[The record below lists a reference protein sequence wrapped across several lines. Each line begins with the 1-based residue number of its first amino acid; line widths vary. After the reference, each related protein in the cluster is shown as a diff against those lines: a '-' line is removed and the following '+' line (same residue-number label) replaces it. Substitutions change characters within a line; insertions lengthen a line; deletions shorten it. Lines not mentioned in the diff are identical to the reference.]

1 MCVSQYNKLKLV
13 MVTNKS
19 ESKPIISL
27 HRVTKVYGKGDNAV
41 EALRGIDL
49 DIRSGEAIAIIGRS
63 GSGKS
68 TLAHVMATLDRPTSG
83 KVLING
89 SEVGRRSRRASN
101 RLRNQE
107 IGFVFQQFFMNA
119 RDSVLDNVM
128 LPMVIAGIRPK
139 LRRKRALDALE
150 TVGLLDKAYA
160 RASDLSGGQKQRVCI
175 ARAIVNKPSIILAD
189 EPTGNLDTATS
200 RVVENMLF
208 RLNQE
213 RGITLVIVTHDP
225 DLAQRCGRQ
234 VRIADGQ
241 VVGDQKERK

>member
-1 MCVSQYNKLKLV
+1 

-27 HRVTKVYGKGDNAV
+27 HQVTKVYGKGDNAV
-41 EALRGIDL
+41 EALRGVDL
-49 DIRSGEAIAIIGRS
+49 DIRSGEVIAIIGRS

-200 RVVENMLF
+200 RVVEDMLF

>member
-1 MCVSQYNKLKLV
+1 

-27 HRVTKVYGKGDNAV
+27 HQVTKVYGKGDNAV

-49 DIRSGEAIAIIGRS
+49 DISSGEVIAIIGRS

-175 ARAIVNKPSIILAD
+175 ARAIVNKPAIILAD
-189 EPTGNLDTATS
+189 EPTGNLDIATS
-200 RVVENMLF
+200 RVVEDMLF

-234 VRIADGQ
+234 VRIADGR

>member
-1 MCVSQYNKLKLV
+1 

-19 ESKPIISL
+19 ELKPIISL
-27 HRVTKVYGKGDNAV
+27 HQVTKVYGKGDNAV

-49 DIRSGEAIAIIGRS
+49 DISSGEAIAIIGRS

-200 RVVENMLF
+200 RVVEDMLF

>member
-1 MCVSQYNKLKLV
+1 

-27 HRVTKVYGKGDNAV
+27 HQVTKVYGKGDNAV

-89 SEVGRRSRRASN
+89 SEVGRRSKRASN

-200 RVVENMLF
+200 RVVEDMLF

-213 RGITLVIVTHDP
+213 RGITLVVVTHDP

>member
-1 MCVSQYNKLKLV
+1 

-19 ESKPIISL
+19 ESKPVISL
-27 HRVTKVYGKGDNAV
+27 HQVTKVYGKGDNAV

-49 DIRSGEAIAIIGRS
+49 DISSGEVIAIIGRS

-128 LPMVIAGIRPK
+128 LPMMIAGIRPK

-200 RVVENMLF
+200 RVVEDMLF

>member
-1 MCVSQYNKLKLV
+1 

-27 HRVTKVYGKGDNAV
+27 HQVTKVYGKGDNAV

-200 RVVENMLF
+200 RVVEDMLF

>member
-1 MCVSQYNKLKLV
+1 

-19 ESKPIISL
+19 ELKPIISL
-27 HRVTKVYGKGDNAV
+27 HQVTKVYGKGDNAV

-49 DIRSGEAIAIIGRS
+49 NISSGEAIAIIGRS

-200 RVVENMLF
+200 RVVEDMLF

>member
-1 MCVSQYNKLKLV
+1 

-27 HRVTKVYGKGDNAV
+27 HQVTKVYGKGDNAV

-49 DIRSGEAIAIIGRS
+49 DIRSGEVIAIIGRS

-200 RVVENMLF
+200 RVVEDMLF

-225 DLAQRCGRQ
+225 DLAQHCGRQ

>member
-1 MCVSQYNKLKLV
+1 

-27 HRVTKVYGKGDNAV
+27 HQVTKVYGKGDNAV

-49 DIRSGEAIAIIGRS
+49 DISSGEVVAIIGRS

-128 LPMVIAGIRPK
+128 LPMVIAGIRPR

-200 RVVENMLF
+200 RVVEDMLF

-234 VRIADGQ
+234 VRIADGR
-241 VVGDQKERK
+241 VVSDQKERK

>member
-1 MCVSQYNKLKLV
+1 

-27 HRVTKVYGKGDNAV
+27 HQVTKVYGKGDNAV
-41 EALRGIDL
+41 EALRGINL

-200 RVVENMLF
+200 RVVEDMLF

-225 DLAQRCGRQ
+225 DLARRCGRQ

>member
-1 MCVSQYNKLKLV
+1 

-27 HRVTKVYGKGDNAV
+27 HQVTKVYGKGDNAV

-128 LPMVIAGIRPK
+128 LPMVIAGIRPR

-200 RVVENMLF
+200 RVVEDMLF

-213 RGITLVIVTHDP
+213 QGITLVIVTHDP

>member
-1 MCVSQYNKLKLV
+1 

-27 HRVTKVYGKGDNAV
+27 HQVTKVYGKGDNAV

-49 DIRSGEAIAIIGRS
+49 DISSGEVIAIIGRS

-68 TLAHVMATLDRPTSG
+68 TLAHIMATLDRPTSG

-89 SEVGRRSRRASN
+89 SEAGRRSRRASN

-200 RVVENMLF
+200 RVVEDMLF

-213 RGITLVIVTHDP
+213 RGVTLVIVTHDP

>member
-1 MCVSQYNKLKLV
+1 

-27 HRVTKVYGKGDNAV
+27 HQVTKVYGRGDNAV

-200 RVVENMLF
+200 RVVEDMLF

-234 VRIADGQ
+234 VRIADGR
-241 VVGDQKERK
+241 VVSDQKERK

>member
-1 MCVSQYNKLKLV
+1 

-27 HRVTKVYGKGDNAV
+27 HQVTKVYGKGDNAV

-49 DIRSGEAIAIIGRS
+49 DVRSGEAIAIIGRS

-200 RVVENMLF
+200 RVVEDMLF

>member
-1 MCVSQYNKLKLV
+1 

-27 HRVTKVYGKGDNAV
+27 RQVTKVYGKGDNAV

-49 DIRSGEAIAIIGRS
+49 DIRSGEAIAIVGRS

-200 RVVENMLF
+200 RVVEDMLF

>member
-1 MCVSQYNKLKLV
+1 

-19 ESKPIISL
+19 ESKPVISL
-27 HRVTKVYGKGDNAV
+27 HQVTKVYGKGDNAV

-49 DIRSGEAIAIIGRS
+49 DISSGEVIAIIGRS

-200 RVVENMLF
+200 RVVEDMLF

-234 VRIADGQ
+234 VRIADGR
-241 VVGDQKERK
+241 VVSDQKERK

>member
-1 MCVSQYNKLKLV
+1 

-27 HRVTKVYGKGDNAV
+27 RQVTKVYGRGDNAV

-200 RVVENMLF
+200 RVVEDMLF

>member
-1 MCVSQYNKLKLV
+1 
-13 MVTNKS
+13 
-19 ESKPIISL
+19 
-27 HRVTKVYGKGDNAV
+27 VTKVYGKGDNAV

-200 RVVENMLF
+200 RVVEDMLF

>member
-1 MCVSQYNKLKLV
+1 

-27 HRVTKVYGKGDNAV
+27 HQVTKVYGKGDNAV

-128 LPMVIAGIRPK
+128 LPMMIAGIRPK

-200 RVVENMLF
+200 RVVEDMLF

-225 DLAQRCGRQ
+225 DLARRCGRQ

>member
-1 MCVSQYNKLKLV
+1 

-27 HRVTKVYGKGDNAV
+27 HQVTKVYGKGDNAV

-200 RVVENMLF
+200 RVVEDMLF

-213 RGITLVIVTHDP
+213 RCITLVIVTHDP
-225 DLAQRCGRQ
+225 DLAQRCGRR
-234 VRIADGQ
+234 VRIADGR
-241 VVGDQKERK
+241 VVSDQKERK

>member
-1 MCVSQYNKLKLV
+1 

-27 HRVTKVYGKGDNAV
+27 HQVTKVYGKGDNAV
-41 EALRGIDL
+41 EALRGINL

-89 SEVGRRSRRASN
+89 SEVGRCSRRASN

-128 LPMVIAGIRPK
+128 LPMIIAGIRPK

-200 RVVENMLF
+200 RVVEDMLF

>member
-1 MCVSQYNKLKLV
+1 
-13 MVTNKS
+13 MVINKS
-19 ESKPIISL
+19 ESKPVISL
-27 HRVTKVYGKGDNAV
+27 HQVTKVYGKGDNAV

-49 DIRSGEAIAIIGRS
+49 DISSGEVIAIIGRS

-160 RASDLSGGQKQRVCI
+160 RASNLSGGQKQRVCI

-200 RVVENMLF
+200 RVVEDMLF

>member
-1 MCVSQYNKLKLV
+1 

-27 HRVTKVYGKGDNAV
+27 HQVTKVYGKGDNAV

-49 DIRSGEAIAIIGRS
+49 DIGSGEVIAIIGRS

-128 LPMVIAGIRPK
+128 LPMMIAGIRPK

-200 RVVENMLF
+200 RVVEDMLF

-241 VVGDQKERK
+241 VVGDQKGRK

>member
-1 MCVSQYNKLKLV
+1 M
-13 MVTNKS
+13 MTNKS

-27 HRVTKVYGKGDNAV
+27 HQVTKVYGKGDNAV

-49 DIRSGEAIAIIGRS
+49 DISSGEVIAIIGRS

-200 RVVENMLF
+200 RVVEDMLF

-234 VRIADGQ
+234 VRIADGR
-241 VVGDQKERK
+241 VVSDQKERK

>member
-1 MCVSQYNKLKLV
+1 

-27 HRVTKVYGKGDNAV
+27 HQVTKVYGKGDNAV

-49 DIRSGEAIAIIGRS
+49 DIRSGEVIAIIGRS

-200 RVVENMLF
+200 RVVEDMLF

-225 DLAQRCGRQ
+225 DLAQRCSRQ

>member
-1 MCVSQYNKLKLV
+1 

-27 HRVTKVYGKGDNAV
+27 HQVTKVYGKGDNAV

-49 DIRSGEAIAIIGRS
+49 DISSGEVIAIIGRS

-89 SEVGRRSRRASN
+89 SEVGRRSRWASN

-200 RVVENMLF
+200 RVVEDMLF

-234 VRIADGQ
+234 VRIADGR
-241 VVGDQKERK
+241 VVSDQKEQK

>member
-1 MCVSQYNKLKLV
+1 

-19 ESKPIISL
+19 ELKPIISL
-27 HRVTKVYGKGDNAV
+27 HQVTKVYGKGDNAV

-49 DIRSGEAIAIIGRS
+49 DISSGEAIAIIGRS

-128 LPMVIAGIRPK
+128 LPMVIAGIRPT

-200 RVVENMLF
+200 RVVEDMLF

>member
-1 MCVSQYNKLKLV
+1 

-27 HRVTKVYGKGDNAV
+27 HQVTKVYGKGDNVV

-49 DIRSGEAIAIIGRS
+49 DISSGEVIAIIGRS

-200 RVVENMLF
+200 RVVEDMLF

-225 DLAQRCGRQ
+225 DLAQRCGRR
-234 VRIADGQ
+234 VRIADGR
-241 VVGDQKERK
+241 VVSDQKERK

>member
-1 MCVSQYNKLKLV
+1 MLFRSKLKLV

-19 ESKPIISL
+19 ESKLIISL
-27 HRVTKVYGKGDNAV
+27 HQVTKVYGKGDNAV

-189 EPTGNLDTATS
+189 EPTGNLELTQIGRAS
-200 RVVENMLF
+200 CRERV
-208 RLNQE
+208 
-213 RGITLVIVTHDP
+213 
-225 DLAQRCGRQ
+225 
-234 VRIADGQ
+234 
-241 VVGDQKERK
+241 

>member
-1 MCVSQYNKLKLV
+1 

-27 HRVTKVYGKGDNAV
+27 HQVTKVYGKGDNAV

-200 RVVENMLF
+200 RVVEDMLF

-241 VVGDQKERK
+241 VVSDQKERK

>member
-1 MCVSQYNKLKLV
+1 

-27 HRVTKVYGKGDNAV
+27 HQVTKVYGKGDNAV

-107 IGFVFQQFFMNA
+107 IGFVFQQFFMNV

-200 RVVENMLF
+200 RVVEDMLF

>member
-1 MCVSQYNKLKLV
+1 

-27 HRVTKVYGKGDNAV
+27 HQVTKVYGKGDNAV

-200 RVVENMLF
+200 RVVEDMLF

-213 RGITLVIVTHDP
+213 RDITLVIVTHDP
-225 DLAQRCGRQ
+225 DLARRCGRQ

>member
-1 MCVSQYNKLKLV
+1 

-27 HRVTKVYGKGDNAV
+27 HQVTKVYGKGDNAV

-128 LPMVIAGIRPK
+128 LPMMIAGIRPK

-200 RVVENMLF
+200 RVVEDMLF

-234 VRIADGQ
+234 VRIADGR
-241 VVGDQKERK
+241 VVSDQKERK

>member
-1 MCVSQYNKLKLV
+1 

-27 HRVTKVYGKGDNAV
+27 HQVTKVYGKGDNAV

-89 SEVGRRSRRASN
+89 SEVGRRPRRASN

-200 RVVENMLF
+200 RVVEDMLF

>member
-1 MCVSQYNKLKLV
+1 

-19 ESKPIISL
+19 ESKPVISL
-27 HRVTKVYGKGDNAV
+27 HQVTKVYGKGDNAV

-49 DIRSGEAIAIIGRS
+49 DISSGEVIAIIGRS

-128 LPMVIAGIRPK
+128 LPMVIAGIRPR

-200 RVVENMLF
+200 RVVEDMLF

>member
-1 MCVSQYNKLKLV
+1 
-13 MVTNKS
+13 MVTKKS
-19 ESKPIISL
+19 ELKPIISL
-27 HRVTKVYGKGDNAV
+27 HQVTKVYGKGDNAV

-200 RVVENMLF
+200 RVVEDMLF

-225 DLAQRCGRQ
+225 DLARRCGRQ

>member
-1 MCVSQYNKLKLV
+1 

-27 HRVTKVYGKGDNAV
+27 RQVTKVYGKGDNAV

-200 RVVENMLF
+200 RVVEDMLF

-241 VVGDQKERK
+241 VVSDQKERK

>member
-1 MCVSQYNKLKLV
+1 

-27 HRVTKVYGKGDNAV
+27 HQVTKVYGRGDNAV

-128 LPMVIAGIRPK
+128 LPMIIAGIRLK

-200 RVVENMLF
+200 RVVEDMLF

>member
-1 MCVSQYNKLKLV
+1 

-27 HRVTKVYGKGDNAV
+27 HQVTKVYGKGDNAV

-49 DIRSGEAIAIIGRS
+49 DIHSGEAIAIIGRS

-175 ARAIVNKPSIILAD
+175 ARAIVNKPSTILAD

-200 RVVENMLF
+200 RVVEDMLF

-213 RGITLVIVTHDP
+213 QGITLVIVTHDP

-241 VVGDQKERK
+241 VVGDQKEWK